1 MERLFRRRGIN
12 VIGTPMDDF
21 DYRHWSRKAT
31 EWAASYYDN
40 LPNLPVRARTQ
51 PGDILEQIA
60 DEPPETPQSMEEIF
74 SDFERIIPEGMTHW
88 QHPRFFA
95 YFQSNAS
102 KPAIIA
108 EQLAGSISAQ
118 CMLWQTSPS
127 ATELEIKMVDWLRQA
142 VGLPAD
148 YKGVL
153 QDTASSATLCAI
165 LTMRERA
172 LDWAGNKEGLAGRKA
187 VRVYASRYTHSSIDK
202 AIWVSGIGQAN
213 LVKIDT
219 DESMAMDVSALEKAI
234 ADDRKAGHLP
244 AGIVICIG
252 GTSVGSM
259 DVVRPI
265 CELARREG
273 LFTHVDAA
281 WAGSAMVCPEYRS
294 MWDGAELADSIVF
307 NPHKWLGIPFECSV
321 QFIKDPNAQIRTL
334 SIQPEYLKTYDKDEI
349 VNFSDW
355 SVQLGRRFRAL
366 KVWFHLR
373 AYGLEGLRERI
384 RNHVNWTE
392 ALAKRLADEPD
403 FEIVTEP
410 ILSLFS
416 FRYVPEDETDLDEVN
431 KRLVNSINDDG
442 VIYLTQSI
450 HEGMI
455 VIRFVAG
462 AWDTGEQDV
471 AMSFDVITQTARRI

>member
-1 MERLFRRRGIN
+1 
-12 VIGTPMDDF
+12 MDTF
-21 DYRHWSRKAT
+21 DYRHWSQRAT
-31 EWAASYYDN
+31 DWATNYYED
-40 LPNLPVRARTQ
+40 LPNQPVRSRTE
-51 PGDILEQIA
+51 PGDIMAQIA
-60 DEPPETPQSMEEIF
+60 DEPPETAETMEEIF
-74 SDFERIIPEGMTHW
+74 ADFERIIPAGLTHW

-108 EQLAGSISAQ
+108 EQLAGAISAQ

-127 ATELEIKMVDWLRQA
+127 ATELEVKMVDWLRHA
-142 VGLPAD
+142 VCLPPE

-165 LTMRERA
+165 LTMREKA
-172 LDWAGNKEGLAGRKA
+172 LDWAGNNDGLAGQKP

-219 DESMAMDVSALEKAI
+219 DDSMAMDVAALEKAI
-234 ADDRKAGHLP
+234 AADREAGYLP
-244 AGIVICIG
+244 AGIVICVG
-252 GTSVGSM
+252 GTSVGSI
-259 DVVRPI
+259 DAVRPI
-265 CELARREG
+265 CELAQRED

-281 WAGSAMVCPEYRS
+281 WAGSAMICPEYRHL
-294 MWDGAELADSIVF
+294 WDGAELADSIVF
-307 NPHKWLGIPFECSV
+307 NPHKWLGVPFECSV
-321 QFIKDPNAQIRTL
+321 QFIKDPESQIRTL
-334 SIQPEYLKTYDKDEI
+334 SIQPEYLKTYGKDEI

-355 SVQLGRRFRAL
+355 SVQLGRRFRSL

-373 AYGLEGLRERI
+373 AYGLEGLRHLI
-384 RNHVNWTE
+384 RNHVTWTE
-392 ALAKRLADEPD
+392 DLAARLAAEPD
-403 FEIVTEP
+403 FQIVTEP

-416 FRYVPEDETDLDEVN
+416 FRYTPEGTTSGLDDIN
-431 KRLVNSINDDG
+431 KNLVNTINDDG

-450 HEGMI
+450 HEGQI

-462 AWDTGEQDV
+462 AFDTSEQDV
-471 AMSFDVITQTARRI
+471 AMAFDAITETARRL